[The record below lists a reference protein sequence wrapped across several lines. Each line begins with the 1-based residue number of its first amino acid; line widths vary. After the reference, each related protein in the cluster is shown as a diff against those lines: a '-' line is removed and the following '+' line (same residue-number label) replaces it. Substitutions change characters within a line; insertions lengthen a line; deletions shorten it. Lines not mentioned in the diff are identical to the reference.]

1 MKLVWFVLFFAAII
15 CADEIQRT
23 KATVAEIAKLRTSD
37 KEKMTFHLENVYKD
51 RVYEA
56 NNPFPKLIMKK
67 KYQNEKSFM
76 KETVTFKAT
85 LFYLINDADIYDYP
99 NENIVDKWKKNRL
112 FTSNQKTLNWIK
124 ITGEFSAKRW
134 KKVTNAIWIKKND
147 TIEKQIVKNK

>member
-56 NNPFPKLIMKK
+56 NNPFPKLMMKK
-67 KYQNEKSFM
+67 KVSK
-76 KETVTFKAT
+76 
-85 LFYLINDADIYDYP
+85 
-99 NENIVDKWKKNRL
+99 
-112 FTSNQKTLNWIK
+112 
-124 ITGEFSAKRW
+124 
-134 KKVTNAIWIKKND
+134 
-147 TIEKQIVKNK
+147 